1 MRRETSASIFL
12 SLVNDEALTAIG
24 ASNMATQFEDIIYDS
39 TDGVGTITINRPER
53 LNAFRQQTY
62 FEVIE
67 ALTLAGWDDEVG
79 VIVLTGAGGKAFGVG
94 GDTGDKKSARA
105 GRGVIGV
112 PIEEI
117 HALMR
122 EVPKPV
128 IAKVN
133 GYAIG
138 GGNVL
143 ATICDLTIA
152 SDKSQFGQVGPK
164 VGSVDPGFGTAYL
177 SRVIGEKKAREM
189 WYLCRRYSAQ
199 EALEMG
205 LVNKVVPEEQLD
217 AEVAQ
222 WCAEI
227 LERSPTALTIAKRSF
242 NADSENIRGI
252 SALGFQTVALYY
264 QTEESKEGGNA
275 FREKRKPDFR
285 GKRKAGR

>member
-1 MRRETSASIFL
+1 MGKEY
-12 SLVNDEALTAIG
+12 
-24 ASNMATQFEDIIYDS
+24 EDIIYES
-39 TDGVGTITINRPER
+39 SNGVGTITINRPEK

-62 FEVIE
+62 FEVID
-67 ALTLAGWDDEVG
+67 ALMQAGWDDDVG

-94 GDTGDKKSARA
+94 GDSSDKKSARA
-105 GRGVIGV
+105 GRGMIGV

-117 HALMR
+117 HALLR
-122 EVPKPV
+122 DVPKPV

-143 ATICDLTIA
+143 ATLCDLTIA

-177 SRVIGEKKAREM
+177 ARIVGEKKAREM
-189 WYLCRRYSAQ
+189 WYMCRRYSAQ

-205 LVNKVVPEEQLD
+205 LVNKVVPEDQLD

-252 SALGFQTVALYY
+252 SSLGFQALSLYY
-264 QTEESKEGGNA
+264 QTEEAKEGGNA

-285 GKRKAGR
+285 GKRDSAHEES